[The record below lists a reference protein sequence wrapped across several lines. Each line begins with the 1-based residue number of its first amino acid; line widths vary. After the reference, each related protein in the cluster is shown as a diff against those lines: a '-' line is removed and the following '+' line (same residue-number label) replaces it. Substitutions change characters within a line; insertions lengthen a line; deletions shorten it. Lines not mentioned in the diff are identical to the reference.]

1 MIGVRRVAVLL
12 TATVLASWVARAAT
26 LDSVVVT
33 YDSGRYGLEAEAFMD
48 APRESIFAVLVDYER
63 IGRLSSAYKEYGFM
77 EPAADGT
84 PIVFTRLEGCVLIFC
99 RSLRRVERLEGDEPG
114 YIRTVMLPEQ
124 SDFSYGLAQWW
135 LVPEATGTRVTY
147 HLEMEPDFWVPPVIG
162 PWILQLRLKRGG
174 EAAVGRIERL
184 ALGLPAEPTSL

>member
-12 TATVLASWVARAAT
+12 TAAVLATWLARAAT
-26 LDSVVVT
+26 LDSVIVT
-33 YDSGRYGLEAEAFMD
+33 YESGRYGLEAEAFMD

-63 IGRLSSAYKEYGFM
+63 IGRLSRAYKEYGFM
-77 EPAADGT
+77 DPAPDGT

-147 HLEMEPDFWVPPVIG
+147 HLEMEPDFWVPPLIG
-162 PWILQLRLKRGG
+162 PWILQRRLKRGG

>member
-1 MIGVRRVAVLL
+1 MINARRAALLL
-12 TATVLASWVARAAT
+12 TGVVLASWIARAAT

-33 YDSGRYGLEAEAFMD
+33 YDSGRYALEAEAYMD

-77 EPAADGT
+77 DPAADGT

-99 RSLRRVERLEGDEPG
+99 RSLRRVERLEGDGPG

-124 SDFSYGLAQWW
+124 SDFSFGIAQWW
-135 LVPEATGTRVTY
+135 LEPEAMGTRVTY
-147 HLEMEPDFWVPPVIG
+147 HLEMEPDFWIPPVIG
-162 PWILQLRLKRGG
+162 PWILQRRLKRGG
-174 EAAVGRIERL
+174 SVAVGRIERL
-184 ALGLPAEPTSL
+184 ALGLPAQSPDL

>member
-1 MIGVRRVAVLL
+1 VINARRVAVLL
-12 TATVLASWVARAAT
+12 ACTVLASWIARAAT
-26 LDSVVVT
+26 LDSVIVT
-33 YDSGRYGLEAEAFMD
+33 YDSGRYALEADAFMD

-77 EPAADGT
+77 DPAADGT

-135 LVPEATGTRVTY
+135 LEPEATGTRVTY
-147 HLEMEPDFWVPPVIG
+147 HLEMEPNFWVPPIIG
-162 PWILQLRLKRGG
+162 PWILQRRLKRGG

-184 ALGLPAEPTSL
+184 ALGLPAEPQSL

>member
-1 MIGVRRVAVLL
+1 MRAHRVAVLL
-12 TATVLASWVARAAT
+12 TGAILASWIARAAT
-26 LDSVVVT
+26 LDSVIVT
-33 YDSGRYGLEAEAFMD
+33 YDSGRYALEADAFMD

-77 EPAADGT
+77 DPAADGT

-99 RSLRRVERLEGDEPG
+99 RSLRRVERLEGDAPG

-135 LVPEATGTRVTY
+135 LEPEATGTRVTY
-147 HLEMEPDFWVPPVIG
+147 HLEMEPNFWVPPIIG
-162 PWILQLRLKRGG
+162 PWILQRRLKRGG

-184 ALGLPAEPTSL
+184 ALGLPAEPQSL